1 MDNGINSSAAEL
13 NTSIPSWFHRQLIIC
28 ILSVTLGTFLVI
40 LSFIIPAVIVIRRI
54 RRERPRLDFKAL
66 RRISDFL

>member
-1 MDNGINSSAAEL
+1 MDNGVNSSTVES
-13 NTSIPSWFHRQLIIC
+13 NNSMPIWFHRQLIIC
-28 ILSVTLGTFLVI
+28 ILSVSLGTLLVLFTFLVPAA
-40 LSFIIPAVIVIRRI
+40 IIIRRV